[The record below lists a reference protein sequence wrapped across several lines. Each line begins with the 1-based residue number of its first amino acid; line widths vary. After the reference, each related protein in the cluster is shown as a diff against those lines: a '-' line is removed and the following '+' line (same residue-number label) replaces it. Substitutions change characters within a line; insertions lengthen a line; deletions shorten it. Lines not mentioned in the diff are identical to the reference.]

1 MCVFGCLKRVMVRL
15 SSICKPPISSFWTRK
30 CNEVLRDECHQRL
43 QNFTVLSS
51 SIFEWPSSSGS
62 ASYGS
67 FYDFIRFLASPPISN
82 QMNTFE
88 IFIQTRLRHSTPWNL
103 SKYFSSSKAANQ
115 REALNT
121 FASLSARDSQSGGT
135 SQNFIMATRW
145 RQPITKELPNP
156 HLALHLEM
164 TPKIVRLAHSN
175 I

>member
-15 SSICKPPISSFWTRK
+15 SSICKPPISSFWARK

-88 IFIQTRLRHSTPWNL
+88 IFIQRLAYDTQPHEISPNTFPCQRRPINEKLWIRLPHFPRVI
-103 SKYFSSSKAANQ
+103 ANQ
-115 REALNT
+115 GVLLKT
-121 FASLSARDSQSGGT
+121 LLWLPDGVSQSRKS
-135 SQNFIMATRW
+135 SQIL
-145 RQPITKELPNP
+145 I
-156 HLALHLEM
+156 
-164 TPKIVRLAHSN
+164 
-175 I
+175 